1 MLFKNIIYIK
11 MENEEAQQL
20 FVCDPVLIKDGVTPY
35 TSYTLKGSKLPETL
49 NRRYRDFDALR
60 KKLVERWPGVFIPNI
75 PHKKTIGST
84 DKGTVE
90 LRIEQI
96 NRFLKKLS
104 NIDYL
109 FKSDEMELFLQNSS
123 NIPKILDNIK
133 EESYQDKLK
142 KYCQV
147 FTDYDENFDTIAG
160 KTDQENFSKQLS
172 IIYQNLRAFKNFI
185 QGERERYSVFQKQ
198 YLAILNLLSFY
209 EKDVIK
215 NLIGENDDKLV
226 LFNPQNIDISKNI
239 STAEENLINPYDRLF
254 DSFTEDFLDA
264 EAMQEALEGL
274 KNLRETYNKLTKN
287 LTSVNVQLND
297 LQAGKTNVKN
307 LFSFKNK
314 EDNSNK
320 LMIEKE
326 KLEKDIDNL
335 GQIIKIATF
344 NMQIQIKNFKSI
356 SLENYYKELRLIQE
370 DTERNAKIIDT
381 LWDSVI
387 KDKNISEYN

>member
-1 MLFKNIIYIK
+1 

-20 FVCDPVLIKDGVTPY
+20 YVCDPVLIKDGVTPY
-35 TSYTLKGSKLPETL
+35 TSYTLKGKGLPESL

-104 NIDYL
+104 KIDYL

>member
-1 MLFKNIIYIK
+1 

-104 NIDYL
+104 KIDYL

>member
-1 MLFKNIIYIK
+1 

-20 FVCDPVLIKDGVTPY
+20 YVCDPVLIKDGVTPY
-35 TSYTLKGSKLPETL
+35 TSYTLKGKGLPESL

-185 QGERERYSVFQKQ
+185 QGEKERYSVFQKQ